1 MNKNL
6 TSKAVAK
13 EVALDL
19 ESSDA
24 LNYYLAQLRETP
36 LLSKEQ
42 EEELFHRLQNSEDV
56 DAARKLVMSHLRFVV
71 HIAKSYK
78 GYGLPLL
85 DIIQEGNVGLMKAVK
100 KFDPSKKVRLLSFA
114 IYWIRAEIHE
124 FVLKNWRIVK
134 VATTKAQRK
143 LFFKLRSKKTSS
155 NWLSEQEANDIASEL
170 NVDSKTVKLMESRL
184 SGTDVAFDPIEE
196 DENAPAGYL
205 TQNTNPLSVLETQDS
220 NDDSSKKLNLA
231 LNKLDERSRD
241 IILQR
246 FLSEK
251 KPTLDELSKKYCVSK
266 ERIRQIDEKSLNTLK
281 ETILLAR
288 SKALKYSDLLT
299 MQQIV
304 KLNKKSNI

>member
-6 TSKAVAK
+6 TNRTVAK

-19 ESSDA
+19 ESTDA

-42 EEELFHRLQNSEDV
+42 EEELFFRLQNSEDM

-71 HIAKSYK
+71 HIAKTYK

-100 KFDPSKKVRLLSFA
+100 KFDPTKKVRLLSFA

-155 NWLSEQEANDIASEL
+155 NWLSKKEADDIATEL
-170 NVDSKTVKLMESRL
+170 NVDAKTVNLMENRL
-184 SGTDVAFDPIEE
+184 SGTDVAFDPVDDE
-196 DENAPAGYL
+196 DNAPSAYL
-205 TQNTNPLSVLETQDS
+205 TQNTNPLSLLEAQDS
-220 NDDSSKKLNLA
+220 ENDNSKKLAEA
-231 LNKLDERSRD
+231 LSELDERSRD
-241 IILQR
+241 IISQR
-246 FLSEK
+246 FLSEN
-251 KPTLDELSKKYCVSK
+251 KPTLDELSKKYKVSK
-266 ERIRQIDEKSLNTLK
+266 ERIRQIEEKSLTALK
-281 ETILLAR
+281 ESILLA
-288 SKALKYSDLLT
+288 
-299 MQQIV
+299 
-304 KLNKKSNI
+304 

>member
-1 MNKNL
+1 MKIMNKNL
-6 TSKAVAK
+6 THNVVAK
-13 EVALDL
+13 EIAIDL

-36 LLSKEQ
+36 LLTKEQ
-42 EEELFHRLQNSEDV
+42 EEELFQRLQNSDDM

-71 HIAKSYK
+71 HIAKTYK

-85 DIIQEGNVGLMKAVK
+85 DVIQEGNVGLMKAVK

-155 NWLSEQEANDIASEL
+155 SWLSEQETQDIASEL

-184 SGTDVAFDPIEE
+184 SGTDVAFDPVNE
-196 DENAPAGYL
+196 DDNSPASYL
-205 TQNTNPLSVLETQDS
+205 TQNTNPLSLLEMQDTD
-220 NDDSSKKLNLA
+220 NDNAMKLNVA
-231 LNKLDERSRD
+231 LDKLDDRSKD
-241 IILQR
+241 IISQR
-246 FLSEK
+246 FLSDN
-251 KPTLDELSKKYCVSK
+251 KPTLDDLSKKYNVSK
-266 ERIRQIDEKSLNTLK
+266 ERIRQIEEKSLATLK
-281 ETILLAR
+281 ETILLA
-288 SKALKYSDLLT
+288 
-299 MQQIV
+299 
-304 KLNKKSNI
+304 

>member
-6 TSKAVAK
+6 THNVVAK
-13 EVALDL
+13 EIAIDL

-36 LLSKEQ
+36 LLTKEQ
-42 EEELFHRLQNSEDV
+42 EEELFQRLQNSDDM

-71 HIAKSYK
+71 HIAKTYK

-85 DIIQEGNVGLMKAVK
+85 DVIQEGNVGLMKAVK

-155 NWLSEQEANDIASEL
+155 SWLSEQETQDIASEL
-170 NVDSKTVKLMESRL
+170 NVDSKTVKLMERRL
-184 SGTDVAFDPIEE
+184 SGTDVAFDPVDE
-196 DENAPAGYL
+196 DDNSPASYL
-205 TQNTNPLSVLETQDS
+205 TQNTNPLSLLEIQDTD
-220 NDDSSKKLNLA
+220 NDNAMKLNVA
-231 LNKLDERSRD
+231 LDKLDDRSKD
-241 IILQR
+241 IISQR
-246 FLSEK
+246 FLSDN
-251 KPTLDELSKKYCVSK
+251 KPTLDDLSKKYNVSK
-266 ERIRQIDEKSLNTLK
+266 ERIRQIEEKSLATLK
-281 ETILLAR
+281 ETILLA
-288 SKALKYSDLLT
+288 
-299 MQQIV
+299 
-304 KLNKKSNI
+304 

>member
-13 EVALDL
+13 EVAIDL

-266 ERIRQIDEKSLNTLK
+266 ERIRQIEEKSLNTLR
-281 ETILLAR
+281 ETILLA
-288 SKALKYSDLLT
+288 
-299 MQQIV
+299 
-304 KLNKKSNI
+304 

>member
-6 TSKAVAK
+6 TNKPIAK

-42 EEELFHRLQNSEDV
+42 EEELFYRLQNSEDM

-71 HIAKSYK
+71 HIAKTYK

-155 NWLSEQEANDIASEL
+155 NWLSEQETTDIASEL
-170 NVDSKTVKLMESRL
+170 NVDSKTVKLMENRL
-184 SGTDVAFDPIEE
+184 SSTDVAFDPLED
-196 DENAPAGYL
+196 DENTPSSYL
-205 TQNTNPLSVLETQDS
+205 SQNTNPLSVLEAQDS
-220 NDDSSKKLNLA
+220 EDNNTKKLALA
-231 LNKLDERSRD
+231 LNQLDERSRD
-241 IILQR
+241 IISQR

-251 KPTLDELSKKYCVSK
+251 KPTLDELSKKYKVSK
-266 ERIRQIDEKSLNTLK
+266 ERIRQIEEKSLSLLK
-281 ETILLAR
+281 DSILLA
-288 SKALKYSDLLT
+288 
-299 MQQIV
+299 
-304 KLNKKSNI
+304 

>member
-6 TSKAVAK
+6 INRPIAK

-24 LNYYLAQLRETP
+24 LDYYLAQLRETP
-36 LLSKEQ
+36 LLTKEQ
-42 EEELFHRLQNSEDV
+42 EEELFSRLHNADDM

-71 HIAKSYK
+71 HIAKTYK

-155 NWLSEQEANDIASEL
+155 NWLSEKEADDIASEL
-170 NVDSKTVKLMESRL
+170 NVDAKTVKLMENRL
-184 SGTDVAFDPIEE
+184 SGTDVAFDPVDDE
-196 DENAPAGYL
+196 DNAPSAYL
-205 TQNTNPLSVLETQDS
+205 TQNTNPLSLLEAQDS
-220 NDDSSKKLNLA
+220 ENDNSKKLAEA
-231 LNKLDERSRD
+231 LSGLDERSRD
-241 IILQR
+241 IISQR
-246 FLSEK
+246 FLSEN
-251 KPTLDELSKKYCVSK
+251 KPTLDELSKKYKVSK
-266 ERIRQIDEKSLNTLK
+266 ERIRQIEEKSLTALK
-281 ETILLAR
+281 ESILLA
-288 SKALKYSDLLT
+288 
-299 MQQIV
+299 
-304 KLNKKSNI
+304 

>member
-6 TSKAVAK
+6 TSKVVAK
-13 EVALDL
+13 EVAIDL

-266 ERIRQIDEKSLNTLK
+266 ERIRQIEEKSLNTLK
-281 ETILLAR
+281 ETILLA
-288 SKALKYSDLLT
+288 
-299 MQQIV
+299 
-304 KLNKKSNI
+304 

>member
-6 TSKAVAK
+6 INKPIAK

-24 LNYYLAQLRETP
+24 LDYYLAQLRETP
-36 LLSKEQ
+36 LLTKEQ
-42 EEELFHRLQNSEDV
+42 EEELFSRLQNADDM

-71 HIAKSYK
+71 HIAKTYK

-155 NWLSEQEANDIASEL
+155 NWLSEKEADDIASEL
-170 NVDSKTVKLMESRL
+170 NVDAKTVKLMENRL
-184 SGTDVAFDPIEE
+184 SGTDVAFDPVDDE
-196 DENAPAGYL
+196 DNAPSAYL
-205 TQNTNPLSVLETQDS
+205 TQNTNPLSLLEAQDS
-220 NDDSSKKLNLA
+220 ENDNSKKLAEA
-231 LNKLDERSRD
+231 LSELDERSRD
-241 IILQR
+241 IISQR
-246 FLSEK
+246 FLSEN
-251 KPTLDELSKKYCVSK
+251 KPTLDELSKKYKVSK
-266 ERIRQIDEKSLNTLK
+266 ERIRQIEEKSLTTLK
-281 ETILLAR
+281 ESILLA
-288 SKALKYSDLLT
+288 
-299 MQQIV
+299 
-304 KLNKKSNI
+304 

>member
-1 MNKNL
+1 MKIMNKNL
-6 TSKAVAK
+6 THNVVAK
-13 EVALDL
+13 EIAIDL

-36 LLSKEQ
+36 LLTKEQ
-42 EEELFHRLQNSEDV
+42 EEELFQRLQNSDDM

-71 HIAKSYK
+71 HIAKTYK

-85 DIIQEGNVGLMKAVK
+85 DVIQEGNVGLMKAVK

-155 NWLSEQEANDIASEL
+155 SWLSEQETQDIASEL

-184 SGTDVAFDPIEE
+184 SGTDVAFDPVDE
-196 DENAPAGYL
+196 DDNSPASYL
-205 TQNTNPLSVLETQDS
+205 TQNTNPLSLLEIQDTD
-220 NDDSSKKLNLA
+220 NDNAMKLNVA
-231 LNKLDERSRD
+231 LDKLDDRSKD
-241 IILQR
+241 IISQR
-246 FLSEK
+246 FLSDN
-251 KPTLDELSKKYCVSK
+251 KPTLDDLSKKYNVSK
-266 ERIRQIDEKSLNTLK
+266 ERIRQIEEKSLATLK
-281 ETILLAR
+281 ETILLA
-288 SKALKYSDLLT
+288 
-299 MQQIV
+299 
-304 KLNKKSNI
+304 

>member
-13 EVALDL
+13 EVAIDL

-170 NVDSKTVKLMESRL
+170 NVDSNTVKLMESRL

-266 ERIRQIDEKSLNTLK
+266 ERIRQIEEKSLNTLK
-281 ETILLAR
+281 ETILLA
-288 SKALKYSDLLT
+288 
-299 MQQIV
+299 
-304 KLNKKSNI
+304 

>member
-13 EVALDL
+13 EVAIDL

-184 SGTDVAFDPIEE
+184 SGTDVAFDPVVG
-196 DENAPAGYL
+196 DENAPACNL
-205 TQNTNPLSVLETQDS
+205 TKNKNPLSVLEMQDS
-220 NDDSSKKLNLA
+220 DDDNSKKLNLA

-266 ERIRQIDEKSLNTLK
+266 ERIRQIEEKSLNTLK
-281 ETILLAR
+281 ETILLA
-288 SKALKYSDLLT
+288 
-299 MQQIV
+299 
-304 KLNKKSNI
+304 

>member
-13 EVALDL
+13 EVAIDL

-205 TQNTNPLSVLETQDS
+205 TQNTNPLSVLERQDS

-266 ERIRQIDEKSLNTLK
+266 ERIRQIEEKSLNTLK
-281 ETILLAR
+281 ETILLA
-288 SKALKYSDLLT
+288 
-299 MQQIV
+299 
-304 KLNKKSNI
+304 

>member
-6 TSKAVAK
+6 THNVVAK
-13 EVALDL
+13 EIAIDL

-36 LLSKEQ
+36 LLTKEQ
-42 EEELFHRLQNSEDV
+42 EEELFQRLQNSDDM

-71 HIAKSYK
+71 HIAKTYK

-85 DIIQEGNVGLMKAVK
+85 DVIQEGNVGLMKAVK

-155 NWLSEQEANDIASEL
+155 SWLSEQETQDIASEL

-184 SGTDVAFDPIEE
+184 SGTDVAFDPVDE
-196 DENAPAGYL
+196 DDNSPASYL
-205 TQNTNPLSVLETQDS
+205 TQNTNPLSLLEMQDTD
-220 NDDSSKKLNLA
+220 NNNAMKLNIA
-231 LNKLDERSRD
+231 LDKLDDRSKD
-241 IILQR
+241 IISQR
-246 FLSEK
+246 FLSDN
-251 KPTLDELSKKYCVSK
+251 KPTLDDLSKKYNVSK
-266 ERIRQIDEKSLNTLK
+266 ERIRQIEEKSLATLK
-281 ETILLAR
+281 ETILLA
-288 SKALKYSDLLT
+288 
-299 MQQIV
+299 
-304 KLNKKSNI
+304 

>member
-13 EVALDL
+13 EVAIDL

-184 SGTDVAFDPIEE
+184 SGTDVAFDPVEE

-205 TQNTNPLSVLETQDS
+205 TQNTNPLSVLEMQDS
-220 NDDSSKKLNLA
+220 NDDNSKKLNLA

-251 KPTLDELSKKYCVSK
+251 KPTRDELSKKYCVSK
-266 ERIRQIDEKSLNTLK
+266 ERIRQIEEKSLNTLK
-281 ETILLAR
+281 ETILLA
-288 SKALKYSDLLT
+288 
-299 MQQIV
+299 
-304 KLNKKSNI
+304 

>member
-13 EVALDL
+13 EVAIDL

-205 TQNTNPLSVLETQDS
+205 TQNTNPLSVLETQDT

-266 ERIRQIDEKSLNTLK
+266 ERIRQIEEKSLNTLK
-281 ETILLAR
+281 ETILLA
-288 SKALKYSDLLT
+288 
-299 MQQIV
+299 
-304 KLNKKSNI
+304 

>member
-13 EVALDL
+13 EVAIDL

-24 LNYYLAQLRETP
+24 LIYYLEQLRETP

-266 ERIRQIDEKSLNTLK
+266 ERIRQIEEKSLNTLK
-281 ETILLAR
+281 ETILLA
-288 SKALKYSDLLT
+288 
-299 MQQIV
+299 
-304 KLNKKSNI
+304 